1 MADPITTG
9 AFSVSLAVDDLARS
23 RAFYEVLGFEV
34 TGGSEAD
41 DYVILRNPEG
51 HLIGLFQG
59 MFDAN
64 ILTFNPGLAQDTS
77 AVDDFTDVREIEQ
90 RLRAAGVEILV
101 GVETD
106 EGPGHVVVTDPD
118 GNQIMFDQFR

>member
-1 MADPITTG
+1 MAEPMKTG
-9 AFSVSLAVDDLARS
+9 AFSVSLAVQDLARS

-34 TGGSEAD
+34 TGGSEDD
-41 DYVILRNPEG
+41 DYLILRNPEG

-64 ILTFNPGLAQDTS
+64 ILTFNPGLAQDMS
-77 AVDDFTDVREIEQ
+77 EIDDFTDVREIER
-90 RLRAAGVEILV
+90 RLRDAGAEIVVAVE
-101 GVETD
+101 GD

-118 GNQIMFDQFR
+118 GNQVMFDQFR

>member
-1 MADPITTG
+1 MKTG
-9 AFSVSLAVDDLARS
+9 AFSVSLAVQDLARS

-34 TGGSEAD
+34 TGGSEDD
-41 DYVILRNPEG
+41 DYLILRNREG

-77 AVDDFTDVREIEQ
+77 EVDDFTDVREIEQ
-90 RLRAAGVEILV
+90 RLRDAGVEILV

-118 GNQIMFDQFR
+118 DNQIMFDQFR

>member
-1 MADPITTG
+1 MKTG
-9 AFSVSLAVDDLARS
+9 AFSVSLAVQDLARS

-34 TGGSEAD
+34 TGGSEDD
-41 DYVILRNPEG
+41 DYLILRNPEG

-77 AVDDFTDVREIEQ
+77 EADDFTDVREIEQ
-90 RLRAAGVEILV
+90 RLRDAGVEILV

>member
-1 MADPITTG
+1 MAEPMKTG
-9 AFSVSLAVDDLARS
+9 AFSVSLAVEDLARS

-34 TGGSEAD
+34 TGGSEDD
-41 DYVILRNPEG
+41 DYLILRNPEG

-77 AVDDFTDVREIEQ
+77 EVDDFTDVREIEQ
-90 RLRAAGVEILV
+90 RLRDAGVEILV